1 MKKTDTETEI
11 GNHMVTVLFVSL
23 GLTFIVALNLWAIE
37 RDERMFDAYNRVC
50 ATLPQ
55 PHPDCRFAK

>member
-1 MKKTDTETEI
+1 MNKTDPDTRL
-11 GNHMVTVLFVSL
+11 GNHMVTVLFVSF
-23 GLTFIVALNLWAIE
+23 GLTTIVALNLWAIE